1 VTFLNWAILAGLA
14 GVSIPIIIHLLN
26 KRKAVVVNWGAMR
39 FLRDSV
45 VTRRRRVLV
54 EDVILLALRC
64 LLVALLVLAM
74 ARPFIPAGSSLPW
87 AIMLPLLLIAVVD
100 LAVGTALWSNRQLRW
115 WLYGAAGGLL
125 LLVLLVAGLERWL
138 QLSRWTGGGQQD
150 LAIVIDASASM
161 SVRVDGRRN
170 FDRAIEQARTLL
182 TSLDPHDAVAIV
194 LAGPSPNLAIQT
206 PTTTRGD
213 IESAL
218 DNAQTT
224 GGRLALVDALGAA
237 ADALERGN
245 HAAKKI
251 VLLTDGQ
258 DLGWDAAEA
267 HRWQTLARK
276 FEQMPVSPKIIC
288 HMLELPMGY
297 RNVGVRRIR
306 TTRAVIGTDRSVGLE
321 AELVNTGIAPI
332 EPQTVQ
338 LTIGTQTLTAD
349 AVGQISP
356 GATRTV
362 RFDHHFTQPGA
373 WPISVRAVTGD
384 DLAADDQ
391 SHRVLRVHQAIEVL
405 LVDGAPSPL
414 PLRSASDYLQLALSP
429 AAQQARAGEDLIRPT
444 VISAA
449 DLDESV
455 NLADFSAV
463 ALVNVPRLPGDMAKA
478 LAGYV
483 QQGGGLLIAP
493 ADRADPR
500 FYNNWLA
507 DEGQPMTPA
516 RLSDRKVADD
526 SQSIAP
532 DTDSFS
538 HPALKLI
545 AEPENSDIARALY
558 SAYWQLAVDP
568 ARGTSRVAG
577 RLNNG
582 DPLLVDHR
590 LGKGQVAMLSTAMD
604 RRGSTLPSL
613 HCFVP
618 MVHELIYDLAWS
630 GGVRLSFDRPGAAVA
645 WLGAAGGAVDS
656 RQGLRGDYYSG
667 RSFDR
672 FVGSRMD
679 RQVDFNWNSQP
690 YPKLANDN
698 FSVRWTGSVV
708 PPQSGR
714 YEISTFADDGVRLW
728 LDGKKVI
735 DDWTVGSRRE
745 NRARVELEAGRR
757 HDLRIEYYEQS
768 GSAVMELHW
777 KPPGQR
783 QSVIPAMAL
792 SPARPTDQWIAE
804 GGAPQVTGPT
814 GQPLPA
820 TLETDEQTIA
830 IRIEQV
836 DQPGIYQLV
845 LPSGMESNYQSLIN
859 EQGTIPLAVGADLQE
874 SQLQPLPQVAL
885 AGVSDLVDLYNVESA
900 DQVVTAAVGGIP
912 GQELWRY
919 LAVGALIVLLGESLL
934 ARWITA
940 SRKTGSAQPVDFR
953 GQAAMLGAFRDRA
966 RELFTHAR
974 AG

>member
-1 VTFLNWAILAGLA
+1 MNWAILAGLA

-161 SVRVDGRRN
+161 SIPVDGQRN
-170 FDRAIEQARTLL
+170 FDRAIEQTR
-182 TSLDPHDAVAIV
+182 SLITALHPHDAVTIV
-194 LAGPSPNLAIQT
+194 LAGPSAKLAIET
-206 PTTTRGD
+206 PTTTRGE
-213 IESAL
+213 IQSAL
-218 DNAQTT
+218 DSAEVT
-224 GGRLALVDALGAA
+224 GGRLALIDALDAA

-245 HAAKKI
+245 HAAKTI
-251 VLLTDGQ
+251 VVLTDGQ
-258 DLGWDAAEA
+258 DLGWDATEA
-267 HRWQTLARK
+267 HRWQTLGRK
-276 FEQMPVSPKIIC
+276 LDQMPVPPKIIC
-288 HMLELPMGY
+288 RMFDLPLGY
-297 RNVGVRRIR
+297 RNVGIERIR
-306 TTRAVIGTDRSVGLE
+306 TSRSVIGTDRSVGIE
-321 AELVNTGIAPI
+321 ADIVNTGIAPI

-338 LTIGTQTLTAD
+338 LTIGEQTLIAD
-349 AVGQISP
+349 AVGQIAP
-356 GATRTV
+356 GATGTV
-362 RFDHHFTQPGA
+362 RFDHHFTDPGA
-373 WPISVRAVTGD
+373 WPISIRAITGD
-384 DLAADDQ
+384 DLVSDDR
-391 SHRVLRVHQAIEVL
+391 SHRVVRVHQTIEVL

-429 AAQQARAGEDLIRPT
+429 ASQRAEAGGDLIRPT

-449 DLDESV
+449 DFDESV

-463 ALVNVPRLPGDMAKA
+463 ALVNVPRLPNDMAGA
-478 LAGYV
+478 LAEYV

-493 ADRADPR
+493 ADRADPQ
-500 FYNNWLA
+500 FYNNWLV
-507 DEGQPMTPA
+507 DQDQPMTPA
-516 RLSDRKVADD
+516 RLNRRNVVGDD
-526 SQSIAP
+526 QSIAP
-532 DTDSFS
+532 NVDSFN
-538 HPALKLI
+538 HEALKLI
-545 AEPENSDIARALY
+545 AEPESSDIHRALF
-558 SAYWQLAVDP
+558 SAYWQLSVDP
-568 ARGTSRVAG
+568 ARGTSRVG
-577 RLNNG
+577 GSLSND

-590 LGKGQVAMLSTAMD
+590 VGKGRVAMVATAMNG
-604 RRGSTLPSL
+604 RGSTLPSL

-618 MVHELIYDLAWS
+618 LVHELIYDLAWS
-630 GGVRLSFDRPGAAVA
+630 GGVRLSFDRPGVAVA

-667 RSFDR
+667 RSFER
-672 FVGSRMD
+672 FVGSRID
-679 RQVDFNWNSQP
+679 QRINFNWNSQP

-698 FSVRWTGSVV
+698 FSVRWTGSVI
-708 PPQSGR
+708 PPKSGR

-728 LDGKKVI
+728 LDGKKII
-735 DDWTVGSRRE
+735 DDWTIGSRRE
-745 NRARVELEAGRR
+745 NRARVQLEAGQR

-768 GSAVMELHW
+768 GSAVMELQW

-783 QSVIPAMAL
+783 QGLIPAAAL
-792 SPARPTDQWIAE
+792 SPARPTDQLMAE
-804 GGAPQVTGPT
+804 GGAPEVVGPT
-814 GQPLPA
+814 NQPLPA
-820 TLETDEQTIA
+820 ELQTDAQTVA
-830 IRIEQV
+830 VRIEQI
-836 DQPGIYQLV
+836 DQPGIYQLT
-845 LPSGMESNYQSLIN
+845 LPDGMQSNYHGLIS
-859 EQGTIPLAVGADLQE
+859 EQGTIPLAVGADLAE
-874 SQLQPLPQVAL
+874 SRLEPLSQVAL
-885 AGVSDLVDLYNVESA
+885 ADVSGLVDLYTVDSA

-940 SRKTGSAQPVDFR
+940 SRRTGTAQPVDFR
-953 GQAAMLGAFRDRA
+953 GQAALLGAFRDRA
-966 RELFTHAR
+966 KQLFTHAR